1 MKTLRDYVEVT
12 TMGDDPWAA
21 EWTCRAIVCSDVS
34 DYLCRIGQPIADSEL
49 LKLAARAVNFVD
61 HFEHDFAYV
70 DFSVQAESSEGDWI
84 GVRIE
89 LDLTPEPLAVLTLT
103 PIAQAAVRMAED
115 VAA

>member
-1 MKTLRDYVEVT
+1 MKTLKDYVQHT
-12 TMGDDPWAA
+12 TKGDDPWAV
-21 EWTCRAIVCSDVS
+21 EWTCQGIVCSDVS
-34 DYLCRIGQPIADSEL
+34 DYLCRIGQPIEDHEL
-49 LKLAARAVNFVD
+49 LTLAAQAVNFVD
-61 HFEHDFAYV
+61 HFEHEFAYV
-70 DFSVQAESSEGDWI
+70 DFSVKAESSDGDWI